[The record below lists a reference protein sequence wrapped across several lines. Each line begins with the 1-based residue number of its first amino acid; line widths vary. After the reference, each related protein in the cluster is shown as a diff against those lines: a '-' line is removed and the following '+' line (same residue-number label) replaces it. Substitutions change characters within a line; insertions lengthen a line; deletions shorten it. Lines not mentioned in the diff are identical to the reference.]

1 MKIGAHN
8 GTQMGFEYS
17 ARSEVDHFMLAL
29 NANWEIGGLN
39 VNLLKPKHGH
49 PFWPS

>member
-1 MKIGAHN
+1 VKIGAHD
-8 GTQMGFEYS
+8 GTQMGSEYLGM
-17 ARSEVDHFMLAL
+17 AEVDHFVLAL

-49 PFWPS
+49 LFWPS